1 MALRRAPK
9 PTEPEPPAPVT
20 HGSGPQ
26 KEAVPTPSRREAE
39 AARRQ
44 RLNPSL
50 SPKEARKRQRV
61 QDMQRR
67 QKTMASQE
75 AQPERQL
82 MRDHVD
88 SRFNLGEFAMPI
100 FMLLLV
106 LTLIP
111 GFVQWMNLFLVVSWG
126 YILGMVLD
134 TFLMWRKYKRLASER
149 LGTTYFRGLLM
160 YGFNR
165 QLSFRRWRQPPPRV
179 KRGEAI

>member
-1 MALRRAPK
+1 MALRKAPQ
-9 PTEPEPPAPVT
+9 PTEPEPVAPVVEGT
-20 HGSGPQ
+20 GPR
-26 KEAVPTPSRREAE
+26 KKSAPTPSRRDAE

-50 SPKEARKRQRV
+50 SPKEARKRQRQ
-61 QDMQRR
+61 QDFQRR
-67 QKTMASQE
+67 QKTMTLTES
-75 AQPERQL
+75 QPERQL

-88 SRFNLGEFAMPI
+88 ARWNLGEFALPI

-106 LTLIP
+106 LTLVP
-111 GFVQWMNLFLVVSWG
+111 GFVQWMNVFLVFSLS

-134 TFLMWRKYKRLASER
+134 TMLMWRKYKKLASER
-149 LGTTYFRGLLM
+149 LGLTSFRGLLM